1 MDIFNPHLK
10 IRSHGELDWRNDAR
24 QLRTKI
30 QLHLKRL
37 VDIRKI
43 RSKEAG
49 SRALP
54 ILPLQLLEQPL
65 SIFQHE
71 SVPRGVV

>member
-1 MDIFNPHLK
+1 VDIFNPHLK
-10 IRSHGELDWRNDAR
+10 IRSHGELDWRSDAR

-49 SRALP
+49 SRSSSTNLAITTSGATTMDLP
-54 ILPLQLLEQPL
+54 T
-65 SIFQHE
+65 
-71 SVPRGVV
+71 